1 MYRLGNRPEDT
12 AARLNPNVIELYN
25 KLTETGNEMTTSS
38 IPSISS
44 AAMLVELSIGTWT
57 GRKLDKKASQAVTTT
72 NNADKGVAN
81 VSKKLLG
88 DCAELDA
95 VQKFVANA
103 RNVHYAMTMPWS
115 DTGLRLLPTTQYF
128 KYTQEMTGLQAE
140 YQRLVQNFL
149 DAYSWEIQ
157 NAQLKLGDLF
167 NSDEYPTADSL
178 IDKFRFKMNYMP
190 LPDAGDWR
198 VSIGNETEQ
207 ALRSQYEGFYATQL
221 QSAMGDVWKRA
232 HKVLTNMSE
241 KLDYADANTKKVFR
255 DSLVT
260 NVQDMIELLGAC
272 NVTGD
277 VTMARA
283 QRDLDEAM
291 RGITPDALR
300 EDAYL
305 RAETKRQVDAVRK
318 TIDNLPSLGF

>member
-1 MYRLGNRPEDT
+1 MTNAINATTGT
-12 AARLNPNVIELYN
+12 AV
-25 KLTETGNEMTTSS
+25 
-38 IPSISS
+38 PSIST

-57 GRKLDKKASQAVTTT
+57 GRKLDKRASQDVTSQ

-81 VSKKLLG
+81 VHKKLLG

-95 VQKFVANA
+95 VQKFTANA
-103 RNVHYAMTMPWS
+103 RNVHYACTMPWS

-128 KYTQEMTGLQAE
+128 KYHQEMTALQNE
-140 YQRLVQNFL
+140 YQRLVQAFL

-157 NAQLKLGDLF
+157 NSQLKLGALF
-167 NSDEYPTADSL
+167 NADEYPTADSL
-178 IDKFRFKMNYMP
+178 TSKFRFKMNYMP

-198 VSIGNETEQ
+198 VNIGNETES
-207 ALRSQYEGFYATQL
+207 ALRSQYEGYYATQL
-221 QSAMGDVWKRA
+221 QAAMGDVWRRA
-232 HKVLTNMSE
+232 HDALTKMSE
-241 KLDYADANTKKVFR
+241 RLDYADDMTRKVFR
-255 DSLVT
+255 DSLVS
-260 NVQDMIELLGAC
+260 NVTDIIELLGAC

-277 VTMARA
+277 PVMATA

-300 EDAYL
+300 EDPYL
-305 RAETKRQVDAVRK
+305 RAETRRKVNEVRK

>member
-1 MYRLGNRPEDT
+1 
-12 AARLNPNVIELYN
+12 
-25 KLTETGNEMTTSS
+25 MTHSTVPGTSS
-38 IPSISS
+38 VPSIST

-57 GRKLDKKASQAVTTT
+57 GRKLDKRASQDVTSQ

-81 VSKKLLG
+81 VHKKLLG

-95 VQKFVANA
+95 VQKFTANA
-103 RNVHYAMTMPWS
+103 RNVHYACTMPWS

-128 KYTQEMTGLQAE
+128 KYTQEMTALQTE
-140 YQRLVQNFL
+140 YQRLVQLFL

-157 NAQLKLGDLF
+157 NAQLKLGALF
-167 NSDEYPTADSL
+167 NADEYPTADSL
-178 IDKFRFKMNYMP
+178 TSKFRFRMNYMP

-198 VSIGNETEQ
+198 VNIGNETED
-207 ALRSQYEGFYATQL
+207 ALRSQYEGYYKTQL
-221 QSAMGDVWKRA
+221 QAAMGDVWKRA
-232 HKVLTNMSE
+232 HDALTKMSE
-241 KLDYADANTKKVFR
+241 RLDYADDNTRKVFR

-260 NVQDMIELLGAC
+260 NVHDMIELLGAC

-277 VTMARA
+277 PVMARA

-305 RAETKRQVDAVRK
+305 RAQTKRQVDAVRK

>member
-1 MYRLGNRPEDT
+1 MTNSM
-12 AARLNPNVIELYN
+12 
-25 KLTETGNEMTTSS
+25 TGTTV
-38 IPSISS
+38 PSISS

-57 GRKLDKKASQAVTTT
+57 GRKLDKKASQAVTST

-95 VQKFVANA
+95 VQKFVANS
-103 RNVHYAMTMPWS
+103 RNVHYACTMPWS

-128 KYTQEMTGLQAE
+128 KYHEEMTHLQTE
-140 YQRLVQNFL
+140 YKRLVEVFI

-167 NSDEYPTADSL
+167 NADEYPTADSL
-178 IDKFRFKMNYMP
+178 ISKFRFKINYMP

-198 VSIGNETEQ
+198 VSIGNETED
-207 ALRSQYEGFYATQL
+207 ALRSQYEGYYAQQL
-221 QSAMGDVWKRA
+221 QTAMGDVWRRA
-232 HKVLTNMSE
+232 HDALTKMCE
-241 KLDYADANTKKVFR
+241 RLDYADDNTRKVFR
-255 DSLVT
+255 DSLVS
-260 NVQDMIELLGAC
+260 NVHDMIELLGAC

-277 VTMARA
+277 PVMTAA
-283 QRDLDEAM
+283 QRDLDDAM

-305 RAETKRQVDAVRK
+305 RAETRRKVNEVRK